1 MDKVILVLNDP
12 MFCCN
17 CPLTRMRMNRG
28 GYVCAIA
35 RQTDKD
41 CYWEK
46 VDMDSETKPDWCPL
60 KPMPDK
66 QRFNGVVDYD
76 NDYLYGWN
84 ACINK
89 ILSD

>member
-1 MDKVILVLNDP
+1 MSKAILVIDIP
-12 MFCCN
+12 DSCSE
-17 CPLTRMRMNRG
+17 CP
-28 GYVCAIA
+28 VCASYQSCAFSI
-35 RQTDKD
+35 REYWCSTNGKD
-41 CYWEK
+41 VEPY
-46 VDMDSETKPDWCPL
+46 SKPDWCPL

-66 QRFNGVVDYD
+66 QRFNGIVDYD

>member
-1 MDKVILVLNDP
+1 MNKAILVIDMP
-12 MFCCN
+12 KGCCE
-17 CPLTRMRMNRG
+17 CPLAVETGAYDSCCITGTRITSN
-28 GYVCAIA
+28 
-35 RQTDKD
+35 DNFKF
-41 CYWEK
+41 
-46 VDMDSETKPDWCPL
+46 PWCPL